1 MKLTSKQLEVR
12 EKYSGL
18 SYDELVQTAQDSN
31 MSDLDFILAQPEL
44 SEEFKTWLSDR
55 DLLDDFEEA
64 DATLFLEEQEMFLT
78 YHQEDF

>member
-1 MKLTSKQLEVR
+1 MILEVR

-18 SYDELVQTAQDSN
+18 SYDELVQIAQDSN

-55 DLLDDFEEA
+55 GTLDDFEEA
-64 DATLFLEEQEMFLT
+64 EATLFFEGLEMFLT
-78 YHQEDF
+78 TYQEDF